1 MRNLFSSDRLF
12 PMLKKIFSLSGFR
25 ISLLITLA
33 FIVLYWLAPPF
44 LETMELKTLD
54 FKFRTRG
61 VRPPPGNEV
70 VIVAVDEKSVG
81 DLGRWPWPRA
91 RIAELVNHLGQYG
104 AKVIA
109 FDIVFAESQR
119 NTELEVLRQLS
130 KEFGGPEP
138 GEGAEP
144 TPSLRRNAPELKFI
158 EQRIGR
164 AQNSDDDHLLAQAVR
179 KFPGT
184 ILGYFFYLNPSE
196 VANLDEKDYL
206 GNVKWIAN
214 SEVGAIRAP
223 AGVDPS
229 RFLRRALGVQI
240 NIPTLSEA
248 AQANGFFN
256 AIPDDDGTIR
266 RGMLVLTLN
275 DRVFP
280 SLALKSVST
289 FENAPI
295 MMEFA
300 DYGVAQIAV
309 GDRKIPVNESGKL
322 MVNFYGPGHT
332 FPHYSASDVVTG
344 KVDPALFK
352 GKIVLAGVTAIG
364 IYDIRATPFS
374 PVFPGVEV
382 HANIIENILHN
393 DFLIRPEWMAIFD
406 LGAILAIGLILG
418 LILPKVRAA
427 YGLIPVV
434 VVALSYYGIDRYLFE
449 VKGVIVSTV
458 YPIAE
463 VFFIFL
469 GITFYKYL
477 TEEKKR
483 KQYREAFSRYVS
495 ASVVNEILKD
505 PDRLKLGG
513 ERKTLTVMF
522 SDIRGFTS
530 ISELLDPETV
540 VHILNEYLTPMTEA
554 VFQQGG
560 MLDKYIGDA
569 IMAVY
574 GAPLAQPDHARK
586 ACITALEMMKRLRV
600 LQQGWAER
608 NLPLINIGIGINT
621 GPMSVG
627 NMGSEMLFDY
637 TVIGDSVNLASRL
650 EGLNKEYGTNIIVS
664 EATYQEAKEEFI
676 FRAMDRVVVK
686 GKKETVGIFE
696 LMGTKEDASRISE
709 RVTRFEAGFKAY
721 QNRKW
726 EEAIREFEAL
736 GKYEEDKAAQIFLQ
750 RCRLYQES
758 PPPPDW
764 NGAFVLT
771 KK

>member
-1 MRNLFSSDRLF
+1 MSVF
-12 PMLKKIFSLSGFR
+12 K
-25 ISLLITLA
+25 ISLLITLF
-33 FIVLYWLAPPF
+33 FIVLCIISPIF
-44 LETMELKTLD
+44 LETIEKKTLD
-54 FKFRTRG
+54 FKFRSRG
-61 VRPPPGNEV
+61 VRTPAGQEV

-81 DLGRWPWPRA
+81 ELGRWPWPRA
-91 RIAELVNHLGQYG
+91 RIAELVNHLNEYG
-104 AKVIA
+104 TRVVA
-109 FDIVFAESQR
+109 FDIIFAEPQR
-119 NTELEVLRQLS
+119 NTELEVLKQLRR
-130 KEFGGPEP
+130 EFTGPEP
-138 GEGAEP
+138 GEGAETAP
-144 TPSLRRNAPELKFI
+144 ALRRNAPELKFI
-158 EQRIGR
+158 EKRIGL
-164 AQNSDDDHLLAQAVR
+164 AQGSDDDRLLASAVK
-179 KFPGT
+179 KFPGMVM
-184 ILGYFFYLNPSE
+184 GYFFYFNSAE
-196 VANLDEKDYL
+196 IANLGEKDYL
-206 GNVKWIAN
+206 GNLKWISN

-229 RFLRRALGVQI
+229 RFLRRALGVQV
-240 NIPTLSEA
+240 NIPVISEA
-248 AQANGFFN
+248 AHTNGFFN

-266 RGMLVLTLN
+266 GAMLVLTLG

-280 SLALKSVST
+280 SLALQSVSLYL
-289 FENAPI
+289 NAPI
-295 MMEFA
+295 MMGFA
-300 DYGVAQIAV
+300 EYGVEQIAV
-309 GDRKIPVNESGKL
+309 GDKSIPVDESGKM

-344 KVDPALFK
+344 KLDPALFK
-352 GKIVLAGVTAIG
+352 DKIVLVGATAIG

-374 PVFPGVEV
+374 AVFPGVEV
-382 HANIIENILHN
+382 HANIIENILHG
-393 DFLIRPEWMAIFD
+393 DFLIQPSWIKVFD
-406 LGAILAIGLILG
+406 LVSILIIGLLLG
-418 LILPKVRAA
+418 LILPRVRAA

-434 VVALSYYGIDRYLFE
+434 AIALSYYGIDRYLFE
-449 VKGVIVSTV
+449 IKGVIVSTV

-463 VFFIFL
+463 IFFIFL

-513 ERKTLTVMF
+513 ERRTLTVMF
-522 SDIRGFTS
+522 TDIRGFTS
-530 ISELLDPETV
+530 ISEKLDPETV
-540 VHILNEYLTPMTEA
+540 VHILNEYLTPMTEV

-569 IMAVY
+569 IMAVW
-574 GAPLAQPDHARK
+574 GAPLTLPDHARR
-586 ACITALEMMKRLRV
+586 ACITALEMMKRLKV
-600 LQQGWAER
+600 LQQGWEER
-608 NLPLINIGIGINT
+608 KLPPINIGIGVNT

-664 EATYQEAKEEFI
+664 EGTYQETKDEFV
-676 FRAMDRVVVK
+676 FRVMDRVVVK

-696 LMGTKEDASRISE
+696 LLGNKEDAAQFSE
-709 RVTRFEAGFKAY
+709 RVARFEAGFKAY
-721 QNRKW
+721 QNRQW
-726 EEAIREFEAL
+726 QEAIREFEAL
-736 GKYEEDKAAQIFLQ
+736 GKYEEDKAARIFIE

>member
-12 PMLKKIFSLSGFR
+12 SMFKKIFSLSGFK
-25 ISLLITLA
+25 ISLLITLV
-33 FIVLYWLAPPF
+33 FLVLYWLALPQI
-44 LETMELKTLD
+44 ETIELKALD
-54 FKFRTRG
+54 FKFRSRG
-61 VRPPPGNEV
+61 VRPPPGHEV

-81 DLGRWPWPRA
+81 ELGRWPWPRA
-91 RIAELVNHLGQYG
+91 RIAELVNHLSEDG
-104 AKVIA
+104 AKVVA
-109 FDIVFAESQR
+109 FDIIFAEPQR
-119 NTELEVLRQLS
+119 NTELEVLKQLRR
-130 KEFGGPEP
+130 EFAGPGP

-144 TPSLRRNAPELKFI
+144 ALSFRRNAPELKFI

-164 AQNSDDDHLLAQAVR
+164 AQGSDDDHLLAQAVK
-179 KFPGT
+179 KFPGAVM
-184 ILGYFFYLNPSE
+184 GYFFFFNPVE
-196 VANLDEKDYL
+196 VANLEENNFL
-206 GNVKWIAN
+206 GNAKWISN
-214 SEVGAIRAP
+214 SEIGAIRAP

-229 RFLRRALGVQI
+229 RFLRRALGVQV
-240 NIPTLSEA
+240 NIPVISES

-266 RGMLVLTLN
+266 RGMLVLTLG
-275 DRVFP
+275 DRVYP
-280 SLALKSVST
+280 SLALQSVSVYL
-289 FENAPI
+289 NAPI

-300 DYGVAQIAV
+300 EYGVAQIAV
-309 GDRKIPVNESGKL
+309 GDKKIPVNESGKM

-344 KVDPALFK
+344 KADPALFK
-352 GKIVLAGVTAIG
+352 DKIVLVGATAIG

-382 HANIIENILHN
+382 HANVMENILHD
-393 DFLIRPEWMAIFD
+393 DFIIQPDWMRVFD
-406 LGAILAIGLILG
+406 LGSILIIGLLMG
-418 LILPKVRAA
+418 LVLPRVRSA
-427 YGLIPVV
+427 YGLIPW
-434 VVALSYYGIDRYLFE
+434 VAVTVIYYGIDRYLFE
-449 VKGVIVSTV
+449 AKGVIVSTV

-463 VFFIFL
+463 VTFIFL

-530 ISELLDPETV
+530 ISEKLDPETL
-540 VHILNEYLTPMTEA
+540 VHLLNEYLTPMTEV

-586 ACITALEMMKRLRV
+586 ACITALEMMRRLKV

-608 NLPLINIGIGINT
+608 NLPAINIGIGINT

-664 EATYQEAKEEFI
+664 EATYQEAKAEFV
-676 FRAMDRVVVK
+676 FRVMDRVVVK

-696 LMGTKEDASRISE
+696 LMGAKEDASRLSE
-709 RVTRFEAGFKAY
+709 RITCFEAGFKAY
-721 QNRKW
+721 QNRQW
-726 EEAIREFEAL
+726 QEAIREFEAL
-736 GKYEEDKAAQIFLQ
+736 GKYEEDKAARIFIE

>member
-1 MRNLFSSDRLF
+1 MF
-12 PMLKKIFSLSGFR
+12 KKIFSLSGFK
-25 ISLLITLA
+25 ISLLITLI
-33 FIVLYWLAPPF
+33 FIVLSWLALPQI
-44 LETMELKTLD
+44 ETIELKALD
-54 FKFRTRG
+54 FKFRSRG
-61 VRPPPGNEV
+61 VRPPAGQEV

-81 DLGRWPWPRA
+81 ELGRWPWPRA
-91 RIAELVNHLGQYG
+91 RIAELVNQLNASG
-104 AKVIA
+104 ARVVA
-109 FDIVFAESQR
+109 FDIIFAEPQR
-119 NTELEVLRQLS
+119 NTELEVLKQLRQ
-130 KEFGGPEP
+130 EFTGPEP
-138 GEGAEP
+138 GEGPEP
-144 TPSLRRNAPELKFI
+144 APSLRRNAPELKFI
-158 EQRIGR
+158 EKRIGR
-164 AQNSDDDHLLAQAVR
+164 AQGSDDDRLLASAV
-179 KFPGT
+179 KKLPT
-184 ILGYFFYLNPSE
+184 TVMGYFFYLNPAE

-206 GNVKWIAN
+206 GNLKWISN

-229 RFLRRALGVQI
+229 RFLRRALGVQV
-240 NIPTLSEA
+240 NIPVISEA
-248 AQANGFFN
+248 AQSNGFFN

-266 RGMLVLTLN
+266 RGMLVLSLG

-280 SLALKSVST
+280 SLALKAVSNYL
-289 FENAPI
+289 NAPI

-300 DYGVAQIAV
+300 DYGVERIAV
-309 GDRKIPVNESGKL
+309 GDKMIPVNESGKM

-344 KVDPALFK
+344 KLDPALFK
-352 GKIVLAGVTAIG
+352 DKIVLVGATAIG

-382 HANIIENILHN
+382 HANVMENILHG
-393 DFLIRPEWMAIFD
+393 DFLIRPEWMSIFD
-406 LGAILAIGLILG
+406 LGAILALG
-418 LILPKVRAA
+418 LFLGLVLPRVRAA
-427 YGLIPVV
+427 YGLIPW
-434 VVALSYYGIDRYLFE
+434 VAVTLIYYGIDRYLFE

-463 VFFIFL
+463 ISFIFL

-513 ERKTLTVMF
+513 ERKNLTVMF
-522 SDIRGFTS
+522 TDIRGFTS
-530 ISELLDPETV
+530 ISEKLDPETV
-540 VHILNEYLTPMTEA
+540 VHILNEYLTPMTEV

-569 IMAVY
+569 IMAVW
-574 GAPLAQPDHARK
+574 GAPLALPDHARR

-608 NLPLINIGIGINT
+608 KLPPINIGIGVNT

-664 EATYQEAKEEFI
+664 EATYQETRAAGGQGGLGPA
-676 FRAMDRVVVK
+676 FRA
-686 GKKETVGIFE
+686 GHP
-696 LMGTKEDASRISE
+696 L
-709 RVTRFEAGFKAY
+709 
-721 QNRKW
+721 
-726 EEAIREFEAL
+726 
-736 GKYEEDKAAQIFLQ
+736 
-750 RCRLYQES
+750 
-758 PPPPDW
+758 
-764 NGAFVLT
+764 
-771 KK
+771 

>member
-1 MRNLFSSDRLF
+1 MF
-12 PMLKKIFSLSGFR
+12 KKIFSLSGFK

-33 FIVLYWLAPPF
+33 FIVLYWLALPQI
-44 LETMELKTLD
+44 ETIELKALD
-54 FKFRTRG
+54 FKFRSRG
-61 VRPPPGNEV
+61 VRPPTGQEV
-70 VIVAVDEKSVG
+70 VIIAVDEKSVG
-81 DLGRWPWPRA
+81 ELGRWPWPRA
-91 RIAELVNHLGQYG
+91 RIAELVNHLNESG
-104 AKVIA
+104 ARVVA
-109 FDIVFAESQR
+109 FDIIFAEPQR
-119 NTELEVLRQLS
+119 NTELEVLKQLRQ
-130 KEFGGPEP
+130 EFAGPEP

-144 TPSLRRNAPELKFI
+144 APSLRRNAPELKFI
-158 EQRIGR
+158 EKRIGR
-164 AQNSDDDHLLAQAVR
+164 AQGTDDDRLLAAAV
-179 KFPGT
+179 KKLPT
-184 ILGYFFYLNPSE
+184 TVMGYFFYLNPAE
-196 VANLDEKDYL
+196 VANLEEKDYL
-206 GNVKWIAN
+206 GNLKWISN
-214 SEVGAIRAP
+214 SEVGAIRTP

-229 RFLRRALGVQI
+229 RFLRRALGVQV
-240 NIPTLSEA
+240 NIPVISEA
-248 AQANGFFN
+248 AQSNGFFN

-266 RGMLVLTLN
+266 RGMLVLTLG
-275 DRVFP
+275 DRIFP
-280 SLALKSVST
+280 SLALKAVSNYL
-289 FENAPI
+289 NAPI

-300 DYGVAQIAV
+300 DYGVEKIAV
-309 GDRKIPVNESGKL
+309 GDKRIPVNESGKM

-344 KVDPALFK
+344 KLDPALFK
-352 GKIVLAGVTAIG
+352 DKIVLVGATAIG

-382 HANIIENILHN
+382 HANVMENILHD
-393 DFLIRPEWMAIFD
+393 DFLIRPEWMSIFD
-406 LGAILAIGLILG
+406 LGALLVLG
-418 LILPKVRAA
+418 LFLGMVLPRVRAA
-427 YGLIPVV
+427 YGLIPW
-434 VVALSYYGIDRYLFE
+434 VAVTLTYYGIDRYLFE
-449 VKGVIVSTV
+449 VKGVIVSTI

-463 VFFIFL
+463 ISFIFL

-513 ERKTLTVMF
+513 ERKNLTVMF
-522 SDIRGFTS
+522 TDIRGFTS
-530 ISELLDPETV
+530 ISEKLDPETV
-540 VHILNEYLTPMTEA
+540 VHILNEYLTPMTEV

-569 IMAVY
+569 IMAVW
-574 GAPLAQPDHARK
+574 GAPLALPDHARR
-586 ACITALEMMKRLRV
+586 ACVTALEMMKRLRV

-608 NLPLINIGIGINT
+608 KLPPINIGIGVNT

-664 EATYQEAKEEFI
+664 EATYQETKEEFV
-676 FRAMDRVVVK
+676 FRVMDRVVVK

-696 LMGTKEDASRISE
+696 LMGSKENAAGLSE

-721 QNRKW
+721 QNRQW
-726 EEAIREFEAL
+726 QEAIREFEAL
-736 GKYEEDKAAQIFLQ
+736 GKYEEDKAARIFIE

-764 NGAFVLT
+764 NGAFILT